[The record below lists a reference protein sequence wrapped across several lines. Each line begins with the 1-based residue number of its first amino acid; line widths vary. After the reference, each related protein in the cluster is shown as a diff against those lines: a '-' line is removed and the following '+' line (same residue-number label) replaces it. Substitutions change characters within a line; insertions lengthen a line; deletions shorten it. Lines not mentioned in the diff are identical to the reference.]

1 MGLVDRLDPL
11 QSTLDFLL
19 PEPEARRV
27 PLRGVGIGAGLEIVI
42 PIGTAFPQ
50 LMLKCHRAMTAGGD
64 LTVRVANR
72 CETGGNTLLVEI
84 SDIRSRVADAH
95 PAVNARNHIGPP
107 DRTLA
112 IELPL
117 PDRRPSKIHV

>member
-1 MGLVDRLDPL
+1 
-11 QSTLDFLL
+11 
-19 PEPEARRV
+19 
-27 PLRGVGIGAGLEIVI
+27 
-42 PIGTAFPQ
+42 
-50 LMLKCHRAMTAGGD
+50 MTAGGE

-72 CETGGNTLLVEI
+72 CESGSTLLVEI
-84 SDIRSRVADAH
+84 SDICSSVADAH
-95 PAVNARNHIGPP
+95 PVTVNARNHIGPP